1 MTESP
6 TKVGDTHFWV
16 SDVFTIPCLSRQLH
30 CAVVTP
36 CRAGGLQNGVG
47 PRGGADAAALRRRCR
62 VLLQLQRLVARV
74 HERHAPRMPA
84 PLALQ
89 LVGVLQVV
97 LAAPHN
103 PDRRIALHCL

>member
-1 MTESP
+1 MFC
-6 TKVGDTHFWV
+6 H
-16 SDVFTIPCLSRQLH
+16 
-30 CAVVTP
+30 
-36 CRAGGLQNGVG
+36 AGGLQNGVG
-47 PRGGADAAALRRRCR
+47 PQGGAEAAALRRRCR